1 MQQLTELYINRNQES
16 YCILS
21 DADTTRAIEKRC
33 KGSEE
38 IPKILRFGN
47 CVVELFEPGSTE
59 LSQRMLA
66 LENQFYEDLQERIE
80 KK

>member
-1 MQQLTELYINRNQES
+1 MQEEKKKRKGYATQAQQRE
-16 YCILS
+16 
-21 DADTTRAIEKRC
+21 ADKRYYHA
-33 KGSEE
+33 SEE

-47 CVVELFEPGSTE
+47 CVIELFEPGSTE